1 VRRGLIA
8 AAAAGAIA
16 CASASPPPGGPED
29 RNPPRLLHVTPDSN
43 AVNVRDRNVVFT
55 FDETIN
61 DRGSGAQELDNFF
74 LISPSDGNPRVS
86 YHRSRIE
93 VRPRNGFR
101 ENTAYAVTL
110 LPGLG
115 DLRGNTSRAGTNV
128 VFSTGPTIPPNRI
141 AGTVFDWAAER
152 PAPRAL
158 VQAVTPDSVLYLAQ
172 SDSVGRFSVGP
183 LPAGTYLVRAIID
196 ANNNRAL
203 DRSEAFDTVRVA
215 APQASPVEL
224 LAIVRDSLPPRI
236 SSVTPVDSVSVRV
249 TFDRF
254 VDPEQPPVA
263 TSFRLVGADS
273 TTVPIVAALT
283 PRAEQAEAQARQE
296 ARADSLRRAD
306 SLAGR
311 VLPPP
316 PRPAVTPAAAAGMRP
331 SVPPPYATMLL
342 RVARPLTPN
351 TNYRLRVTA
360 ARGLSHRAD
369 DSERSFT
376 TPRPAPP
383 PVADSTRRASPVP
396 RGATPAPPVP
406 TTTPPASRP

>member
-1 VRRGLIA
+1 MRRRLIA
-8 AAAAGAIA
+8 AAAALAGLA

-43 AVNVRDRNVVFT
+43 AVNVRDRNVVFS

-61 DRGSGAQELDNFF
+61 DRGSGAQELDNYF
-74 LISPSDGNPRVS
+74 LVSPSDGNPRVS

-101 ENTAYAVTL
+101 DNTAYTVTL

-115 DLRGNTSRAGTNV
+115 DLRGNTMRTGASL

-141 AGTVFDWAAER
+141 TGTVFDWAAER
-152 PAPRAL
+152 PAARAL
-158 VQAVTPDSVLYLAQ
+158 IQAVTPDSVLYLAQ
-172 SDSVGRFSVGP
+172 ADTAGRFTIGP
-183 LPAGTYLVRAIID
+183 LFPGTYLVRAIID
-196 ANNNRAL
+196 ANNNRAQ
-203 DRSEAFDTVRVA
+203 DRSEAFDTLRVT
-215 APQASPVEL
+215 APQASPLEM

-236 SSVTPVDSVSVRV
+236 SVVTVVDSISLRV

-254 VDPEQPPVA
+254 VDPEQPPAA
-263 TSFRLVGADS
+263 TAFRLVAADS
-273 TTVPIVAALT
+273 SVVPIVATIT
-283 PRAEQAEAQARQE
+283 PRAEQAEIQALQQ
-296 ARADSLRRAD
+296 ARADSIRRVD

-311 VLPPP
+311 LLP
-316 PRPAVTPAAAAGMRP
+316 PRPTAAPPAPAAGTRP

-351 TNYRLRVTA
+351 TTYRLSVTA

-369 DSERSFT
+369 NSERSFT

-383 PVADSTRRASPVP
+383 PPADSTRRPASPTRAVP
-396 RGATPAPPVP
+396 PPP
-406 TTTPPASRP
+406 SRP

>member
-1 VRRGLIA
+1 MRRGLIA
-8 AAAAGAIA
+8 AAAGAAIA

-29 RNPPRLLHVTPDSN
+29 RNPPRLVHVTPDTN
-43 AVNVRDRNVVFT
+43 AVNVHDRNVVFT

-115 DLRGNTSRAGTNV
+115 DLRGNTSRTGANV

-141 AGTVFDWAAER
+141 SGTVFDWAAER

-158 VQAVTPDSVLYLAQ
+158 IQAVTPDSVLYLAQ
-172 SDSVGRFSVGP
+172 SDSVGHFIVGP
-183 LPAGTYLVRAIID
+183 LPAGSYLVRAILD

-203 DRSEAFDTVRVA
+203 DRSEAFDTVRVT
-215 APQASPVEL
+215 APQASPAEL

-236 SSVTPVDSVSVRV
+236 SSVTPVDSVSLRM

-254 VDPEQPPVA
+254 VDPEQPPAA

-273 TTVPIVAALT
+273 TVIPIVAALT

-296 ARADSLRRAD
+296 ARTDSSRRAD

-311 VLPPP
+311 ALP
-316 PRPAVTPAAAAGMRP
+316 PRPRATPATTAAGLKP

-342 RVARPLTPN
+342 RVARPLAPSAT
-351 TNYRLRVTA
+351 YRLRVTA

-376 TPRPAPP
+376 TPKPAPP
-383 PVADSTRRASPVP
+383 PAADSTRRATPAT
-396 RGATPAPPVP
+396 RGVTPAPPAP
-406 TTTPPASRP
+406 ATTPPASRP